1 MRSLD
6 EILLG
11 SLVFFIIDR
20 TLRLSSN
27 AKYGDRKT
35 VHMLALELAMLVGLF
50 AFILKFRKMVNAV
63 NI

>member
-27 AKYGDRKT
+27 AKYGEQRT
-35 VHMLALELAMLVGLF
+35 VNMLALELVMLVVLF
-50 AFILKFRKMVNAV
+50 GIIIRFRKFVNMVN
-63 NI
+63 I

>member
-20 TLRLSSN
+20 GIRLSSN
-27 AKYGDRKT
+27 LKYGDKQT
-35 VHMLALELAMLVGLF
+35 VQVLSFEMAALVVVFALV
-50 AFILKFRKMVNAV
+50 LKFRRIIGSVR
-63 NI
+63 I